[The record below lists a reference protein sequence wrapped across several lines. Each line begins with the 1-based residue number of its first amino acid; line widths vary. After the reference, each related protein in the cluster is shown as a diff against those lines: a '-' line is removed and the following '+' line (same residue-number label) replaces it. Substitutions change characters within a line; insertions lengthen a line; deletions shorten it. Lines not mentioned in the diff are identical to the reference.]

1 MEQERTKF
9 ALEVPY
15 LGSLILTHSLNQQ
28 IPALKSFPPAD
39 RPNSTVVFWSF
50 RIMVGLGLL
59 MITQGILSLWLRY
72 KKLYASRPFLWF
84 VLLMGPSG
92 LIAILAG
99 WFTTEIGRQPW
110 TVYGLQRTREAVSA
124 HGELHMS
131 MSLMA
136 FIIVYSAVFGVGYIY
151 MMQLI
156 KKGRKPVKVSIYRR
170 GPGKLRTPARPLS
183 AGNCTEDGNHD

>member
-72 KKLYASRPFLWF
+72 KKTVRLSTVPLVRLANGT
-84 VLLMGPSG
+84 VG
-92 LIAILAG
+92 LIAIWQG
-99 WFTTEIGRQPW
+99 
-110 TVYGLQRTREAVSA
+110 GLPP
-124 HGELHMS
+124 
-131 MSLMA
+131 
-136 FIIVYSAVFGVGYIY
+136 
-151 MMQLI
+151 
-156 KKGRKPVKVSIYRR
+156 K
-170 GPGKLRTPARPLS
+170 
-183 AGNCTEDGNHD
+183 